1 MSTNS
6 TIAIKTDKGYEAI
19 YCHNDGYFD
28 YMYPMLDTWYNS
40 WERAQALVSFGDA
53 SFIAK
58 RIMPSKDS
66 NHHFD
71 HPEEDVCIFY
81 HRDRGE
87 PWEFNKPNFYQTK
100 EEVLSTQYYCYIFE
114 NGCWTAYAGRE
125 EVPDYDYVEHEN
137 FK

>member
-6 TIAIKTDKGYEAI
+6 VIAVKTSDDGDYKAI
-19 YCHNDGYFD
+19 YVHNDGYFG

-40 WERAQALVSFGDA
+40 KERAEALVSFGDA

-58 RIMPSKDS
+58 RLVPSQDS

-71 HPEEDVCIFY
+71 HPEADVCIFY

-87 PWEFNKPNFYQTK
+87 LWWQNPPCIMSK
-100 EEVLSTQYYCYIFE
+100 EEVLKSQYYTYIFE
-114 NGCWTAYAGRE
+114 DGQWKAYQGGV
-125 EVPDYDYVEHEN
+125 EVDSYEY
-137 FK
+137 

>member
-19 YCHNDGYFD
+19 YCHNDGYPS
-28 YMYPMLDTWYNS
+28 YMYPMLRDWYGTE
-40 WERAQALVSFGDA
+40 ERANALIDLGDA

-58 RIMPSKDS
+58 RLMPSQGSD
-66 NHHFD
+66 HHFD

-87 PWEFNKPNFYQTK
+87 EWNAAFYGNLVAVT
-100 EEVLSTQYYCYIFE
+100 SSQYYTYVFEDGEWHVYIRGVE
-114 NGCWTAYAGRE
+114 AD
-125 EVPDYDYVEHEN
+125 DYSEFDD
-137 FK
+137 

>member
-19 YCHNDGYFD
+19 YCHNDGYPS
-28 YMYPMLDTWYNS
+28 YMYPMLRDYYGS
-40 WERAQALVSFGDA
+40 WERATALVSFGDA

-87 PWEFNKPNFYQTK
+87 ELNIFHCYRK
-100 EEVLSTQYYCYIFE
+100 EELFKRQFYVYIFE
-114 NGCWTAYAGRE
+114 DGRWRAYQAGV
-125 EVPDYDYVEHEN
+125 EVDSYEY
-137 FK
+137 

>member
-6 TIAIKTDKGYEAI
+6 TIAVKIKEDYKAI
-19 YCHNDGYFD
+19 YCHNDGYFS

-40 WERAQALVSFGDA
+40 QERAEALVNLGDA

-58 RIMPSKDS
+58 RLCPSQDS

-71 HPEEDVCIFY
+71 HPEKDVCIFY

-87 PWEFNKPNFYQTK
+87 LWRHNAPAIMSK
-100 EEVLSTQYYCYIFE
+100 EEVVHSYHAYIFE
-114 NGCWTAYAGRE
+114 DGMWHAYKGGV
-125 EVPDYDYVEHEN
+125 EVDSYEY
-137 FK
+137 

>member
-6 TIAIKTDKGYEAI
+6 TIAVKTDRGYEAI

-53 SFIAK
+53 SFIAQ

-87 PWEFNKPNFYQTK
+87 PWHQNEPTFYLTK
-100 EEVLSTQYYCYIFE
+100 GEVLKSQYYTYIFE
-114 NGCWTAYAGRE
+114 DNMWRAYQGGV
-125 EVPDYDYVEHEN
+125 EVDSYEY
-137 FK
+137 